1 METNIMKFDELAG
14 RLGAPDLVIVECG
27 NVSGRREEGRR
38 SCADGHI
45 PGAVRLDLERDMC
58 GPVREHGGRHPLP
71 DLGTFSLM
79 LGQLGVGN
87 DTAVV
92 AYDNQDGAVAARLW
106 WMLSFLGHERASV
119 LEGGYSAWVQVGLP
133 TSVEQPAVVPR
144 RFIPRV
150 NTAMMIS
157 EHELRN
163 KLGAP
168 GVTLIDSREPER
180 YRGESEPVDA
190 VAGRIPGAVNRYW
203 KDALDG
209 RGIYKPAE
217 EQEKRFAGIG
227 RDDEVIVYSGSGVT
241 ACVNV
246 LALRMAGFANVR
258 LYLGGWS
265 DWISYGENPVEQQ

>member
-1 METNIMKFDELAG
+1 METSITRFDELAG
-14 RLGAPDLVIVECG
+14 RLGAPDLVIVECR
-27 NVSGRREEGRR
+27 NVSGRREAGRRPYAEGR
-38 SCADGHI
+38 I
-45 PGAVRLDLERDMC
+45 PGAVCLDLERDMC

-79 LGQLGVGN
+79 LGQLGIGN

-119 LEGGYSAWVQVGLP
+119 LEGGYSAWVQAGRP
-133 TSVEQPAVVPR
+133 TSAEPSAIVPR

-157 EHELRN
+157 EHELRS

-168 GVTLIDSREPER
+168 GVTLVDSREPER

-203 KDALDG
+203 REALDE

-217 EQEKRFAGIG
+217 EQAKRFAGIG